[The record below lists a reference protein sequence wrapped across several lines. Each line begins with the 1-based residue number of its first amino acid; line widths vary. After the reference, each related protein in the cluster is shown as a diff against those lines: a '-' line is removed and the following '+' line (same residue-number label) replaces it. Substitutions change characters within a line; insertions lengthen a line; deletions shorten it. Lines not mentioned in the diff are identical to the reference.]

1 MNRWYDCTF
10 EIYWYDC
17 RAWNLFKIFWI
28 RRINSFIFISLL
40 FLKCIYHERSLLQAE
55 NPPDFRRSGTDQRAS
70 LENDSG
76 RARKDMPRIDGTDP
90 GVLPEAHRYLQN
102 DLLQEHGARTAL
114 AGMRP
119 KTDHRHPAD
128 HRVRQNGPW
137 IHEAL
142 AGRPDCFIK
151 GRYVPASA

>member
-1 MNRWYDCTF
+1 MQRG
-10 EIYWYDC
+10 
-17 RAWNLFKIFWI
+17 
-28 RRINSFIFISLL
+28 LL
-40 FLKCIYHERSLLQAE
+40 RAE

-76 RARKDMPRIDGTDP
+76 RAREDVPGVDGTDP
-90 GVLPEAHRYLQN
+90 GVLPEARRNLEN
-102 DLLQEHGARTAL
+102 DVLQEHGARAAL
-114 AGMRP
+114 AGVRP
-119 KTDHRHPAD
+119 EADHRHPAD

-151 GRYVPASA
+151 GRYVTARPLLISNKAPPRSLARDLTANFETVI